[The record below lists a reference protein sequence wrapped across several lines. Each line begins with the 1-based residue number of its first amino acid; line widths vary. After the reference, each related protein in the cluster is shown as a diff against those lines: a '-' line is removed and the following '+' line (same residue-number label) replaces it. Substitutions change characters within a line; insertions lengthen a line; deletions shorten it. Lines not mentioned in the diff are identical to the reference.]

1 MKVFLDTNV
10 FINGLKYPESNS
22 RKILELAKSGAIR
35 AVTSE
40 LALKE
45 TSIVLRRLSG
55 SKAAY
60 LGTKYVQSLCEII
73 PRRKIR
79 AYMKQLKGLIKEKDL
94 ENIASVKSMKIQF
107 IVSHDRDYK
116 NFSEHRTP
124 KKFMQELGLQAW
136 RTEY

>member
-10 FINGLKYPESNS
+10 FINGLKFPESNS
-22 RKILELAKSGAIR
+22 CKILELAKSGAIR

-45 TSIVLRRLSG
+45 TVIVLRRLSG

-79 AYMKQLKGLIKEKDL
+79 TYIKQLRGSIKEKDL

-124 KKFMQELGLQAW
+124 KKFMQE
-136 RTEY
+136 